1 MAEGIKITAKVTN
14 KSKTNKGLQLEG
26 QEGWFSVPDK
36 LVTYAEKLNKGD
48 VVEVTYIKK
57 GAFQNVLGLYP
68 VSTTPKE
75 GTKEEPKVE
84 EKIPTEF
91 SCTVCGVGLKD
102 GTFKKCFNCNKKAKE
117 APKVEEKKE
126 EPAKTQVFDDKTK
139 KEPWVP
145 QKTNYGSAEDIAGK
159 EVGCA
164 ANCASAILAGRQEDP
179 ETLLEMFRI
188 LFGGILEH
196 IRANK

>member
-68 VSTTPKE
+68 KTTEPETK
-75 GTKEEPKVE
+75 KEEPKVDPIYKCIE
-84 EKIPTEF
+84 
-91 SCTVCGVGLKD
+91 CGTSLKD
-102 GTFKKCFNCNKKAKE
+102 GKFKKCFKCNSKAKE
-117 APKVEEKKE
+117 TSKVAEESK